1 MVETAVDTGF
11 PLLEGFHTVQGFT
24 CIVGVIQQ
32 VRKHCSF
39 TGLPVQKGSNQ
50 QDSFKNGVIQT
61 EEDFHSKT
69 WVKKGAGLPLNEL
82 FSTSRAS
89 ILGGGSNRKTSRCM

>member
-1 MVETAVDTGF
+1 MQGF
-11 PLLEGFHTVQGFT
+11 PS
-24 CIVGVIQQ
+24 IVGVIQQ

-39 TGLPVQKGSNQ
+39 TGLPVKKGSNQ

-69 WVKKGAGLPLNEL
+69 WVKKGAGLPLNEW
-82 FSTSRAS
+82 FPTSRAS
-89 ILGGGSNRKTSRCM
+89 FLGGGLNRKGLRCMQAGHLQGSKEISIDAI